1 MSKLINE
8 LGNKY
13 GALTS
18 GHTRSCGCKSKEI
31 IRIFKII
38 KEESRDI
45 LLTFIINYA
54 II

>member
-1 MSKLINE
+1 MGKLINE

-13 GALTS
+13 GALTVI
-18 GHTRSCGCKSKEI
+18 E
-31 IRIFKII
+31 II

-45 LLTFIINYA
+45 LLTFIINYD